1 MPTHRIHGKRIQALP
16 LHSLPYFRSR
26 MPTLER
32 SAMPLKNRCSVC
44 SLYLVG
50 NVARFY
56 ETKKFLFTNCPEA
69 FLCPKWLR
77 LSFRPVL
84 ILNDQVRKSFLLR
97 RNWPKSRRNLQT
109 YKPNFLSFLENT
121 AFFLFIHS
129 LFSIYFQ
136 LWYRHMGRLN
146 SHR

>member
-84 ILNDQVRKSFLLR
+84 ILNDQVRKLSPSC
-97 RNWPKSRRNLQT
+97 RNWPKVDATCKLTNLIHSHSLLDFR
-109 YKPNFLSFLENT
+109 KHIF
-121 AFFLFIHS
+121 FIHS
-129 LFSIYFQ
+129 LFFDLFSI
-136 LWYRHMGRLN
+136 MV
-146 SHR
+146 

>member
-56 ETKKFLFTNCPEA
+56 ETKKVFVHKLPWSIFMSEMVTFEFPSRFNIEWPS
-69 FLCPKWLR
+69 K
-77 LSFRPVL
+77 
-84 ILNDQVRKSFLLR
+84 KSFLLVIDQKLDANR
-97 RNWPKSRRNLQT
+97 QT
-109 YKPNFLSFLENT
+109 YKPNVSASVFIFQTVHSFPI
-121 AFFLFIHS
+121 FRFIFNYIMDMYKKK
-129 LFSIYFQ
+129 LT
-136 LWYRHMGRLN
+136 
-146 SHR
+146 